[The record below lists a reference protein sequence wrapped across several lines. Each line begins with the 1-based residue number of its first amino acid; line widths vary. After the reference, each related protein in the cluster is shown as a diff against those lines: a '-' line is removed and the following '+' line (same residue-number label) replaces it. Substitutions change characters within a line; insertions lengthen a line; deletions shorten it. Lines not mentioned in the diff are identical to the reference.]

1 MSFRDHSYFHI
12 VGRSGNSTAGYY
24 WEPGDSTITRV
35 WTSSTSDGYRGD
47 GSAVDRSRGLVYYGS
62 ASHSG
67 DSVTV
72 FKTADGAVQAST
84 TSTTFDNHACAF
96 VHPSGTA
103 IYKYRST
110 TASNA
115 TNIHYARLT
124 DLGSINTGTA
134 TINVEHSD
142 IGKILTLPTTGY
154 VIDVEPDIYDRPD
167 KNLLVMVTNTT
178 SNWNSDSTSCNR
190 LWIYQYDMI
199 ADEQIL
205 LVTFDP
211 DNYTAD
217 SIRTRVSELMCK
229 DNGNFIIQCRAGS
242 TDGGLFMEIPRH
254 PAGVNSDIAD
264 PTAVWAVNKRTVDGD
279 VRRQLGKL
287 DYISQKYLYLGSGST
302 NDPEPVGLISMI
314 DGSVLG
320 FRETVADDGTN
331 EFRTHCGQPC
341 LWGKW
346 SEGPNASSTSYNNI
360 RPYTQLIYFSGFGGN
375 HNANPNLAFFNGEPD
390 SEWSNADTTVVKLN
404 SSSTLCGAT
413 MDANGMVNAMAGVGS
428 FQNKDDMTTLMHSY
442 GESGAILAGK
452 ADTMY
457 DEDNNQMVHMRH
469 GKRWV
474 GGTLLFAGH

>member
-1 MSFRDHSYFHI
+1 MSFRDQAYFHMA
-12 VGRSGNSTAGYY
+12 GRNNNATTGYF
-24 WEPGDSTITRV
+24 WEPGDSTITAG
-35 WTSSTSDGYRGD
+35 WTSSTSDAYRGD
-47 GSAVDRSRGLVYYGS
+47 GSSTDRTRGLVYYGS
-62 ASHSG
+62 GNHSG
-67 DSVTV
+67 DSVTA
-72 FKTADGAVQAST
+72 FKMLDGSVQAST
-84 TSTTFDNHACAF
+84 TSTSFDNHVCAF
-96 VHPSGTA
+96 VHPSGVA
-103 IYKYRST
+103 IYKYRNT

-115 TNIHYARLT
+115 TNIHYAKLT
-124 DLGSINTGTA
+124 DLGSLNTGT
-134 TINVEHSD
+134 ISIEVQHST
-142 IGKILTLPTTGY
+142 IGKNLSLAQTAY
-154 VIDVEPDIYDRPD
+154 VLDVEPDLYDRPD
-167 KNLLVMVTNTT
+167 RNILVMVTNTT
-178 SNWNSDSTSCNR
+178 TNWNSDSTSCNPI
-190 LWIYQYDMI
+190 WIYQKDLI
-199 ADEQIL
+199 DNSQTL

-264 PTAVWAVNKRTVDGD
+264 PTAVWAVNKRSVDGD

-302 NDPEPVGLISMI
+302 ADPEPVGLISMV

-320 FRETVADDGTN
+320 FRESVASDGSN
-331 EFRTHCGQPC
+331 EHRTHCGQPC

-360 RPYTQLIYFSGFGGN
+360 RPYSQLVYFSGFGGN

-404 SSSTLCGAT
+404 SSSTLCGAV
-413 MDANGMVNAMAGVGS
+413 MDANGMVSAMAGVGS